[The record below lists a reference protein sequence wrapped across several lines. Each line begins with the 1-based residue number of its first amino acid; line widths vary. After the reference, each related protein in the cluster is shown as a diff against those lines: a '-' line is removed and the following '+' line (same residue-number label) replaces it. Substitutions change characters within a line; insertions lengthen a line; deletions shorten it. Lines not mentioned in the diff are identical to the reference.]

1 MIGFLFLGRASLS
14 CRRFLFVSLTALVCL
29 PAGATDLLEAYRLA
43 QASDPTFEAARHA
56 LEGVRQKIP
65 QARAALLPVVNITGN
80 AGDNRATTT
89 FSGVE
94 PVDREMQSWAWTL
107 QLTQPLLRAG
117 SYFAYQ
123 QSEFVVAQA
132 VAQYEQAQQD
142 LLLRVAQA
150 YFGVIVA
157 QDVIAAS
164 DTEVK
169 ALEEQLAQVKRGF
182 ETGTHSVTDIDE
194 TKARLGLAR
203 SQRVAALNDLE
214 SKRADLEKVTGQS
227 LLQLAILQAT
237 ALPTEPKPLDSRAW
251 MEQARSSHPLVRAQ
265 RAALEAAQSDIKKNR
280 SEYLPTL
287 DLVAS
292 YGKNYASNSL
302 TTPAE
307 YSTRA
312 TTGQVGVQLTVPL
325 FAGGATSSKVTES
338 IANKDKAQADL
349 EAASRQAATDAQ
361 QAFAGVVNGLAQI
374 DALNSA
380 IESGQSAV
388 KGNRVG
394 YRLGIRINIDVLN
407 AEHQLYTAQRDL
419 SKARYDTLVQ
429 GLKLKAAVGTLGE
442 AELVE
447 VNAMLMH

>member
-1 MIGFLFLGRASLS
+1 MSGF
-14 CRRFLFVSLTALVCL
+14 RFLCVCLTALVCW
-29 PAGATDLLEAYRLA
+29 PAGATDLLDAYRLA
-43 QASDPTFEAARHA
+43 QASDPTFAAARHA
-56 LEGVRQKIP
+56 LESVRQKIP
-65 QARAALLPVVNITGN
+65 QAQAALLPVVNITGN
-80 AGDNRATTT
+80 AGNNRASTV
-89 FSGVE
+89 FSGAD

-117 SYFAYQ
+117 SYYSYE

-132 VAQYEQAQQD
+132 AAQFEQAQQD

-157 QDVIAAS
+157 QDMIAAS

-169 ALEEQLAQVKRGF
+169 ALDEQLAQVKRGF

-194 TKARLGLAR
+194 TRARLGLAR

-227 LLQLAILQAT
+227 LMQLAILQAT
-237 ALPTEPKPLDSRAW
+237 ALPTEPQPLDSRAW
-251 MEQARSSHPLVRAQ
+251 MEQARSNHPLVRAQ
-265 RAALEAAQSDIKKNR
+265 RAALDAAQSDIKKNR

-302 TTPAE
+302 TTPVD

-325 FAGGATSSKVTES
+325 FAGGATGSKVTES
-338 IANKDKAQADL
+338 IANKDKAQAQL

-374 DALNSA
+374 EALNSA

-447 VNAMLMH
+447 VNAMLVH